1 MCDLKDRAPVPGHL
15 ASNGADLAM
24 DAPVTTTGEQANRD
38 LARRF
43 HQHVLADVAYLK
55 SHGYNPARFIALV
68 SQTGGAVAAVKQL
81 LADPRHTFD
90 GFERLW
96 EMGELA
102 RSVEFAA
109 NLPWFQP
116 LFTDQELQ
124 AGRSR
129 LALHDFPFEARIAA
143 AATEPPV
150 WTKTT

>member
-1 MCDLKDRAPVPGHL
+1 
-15 ASNGADLAM
+15 M
-24 DAPVTTTGEQANRD
+24 DAPVTITGELANRD

-55 SHGYNPARFIALV
+55 TRGYNPTRFIALIA
-68 SQTGGAVAAVKQL
+68 QTGSAVAAAKQL
-81 LADPRHTFD
+81 LDDPRHTFY

-129 LALHDFPFEARIAA
+129 LALHDFPVEARMAA
-143 AATEPPV
+143 AAAEPPA
-150 WTKTT
+150 WTKTA